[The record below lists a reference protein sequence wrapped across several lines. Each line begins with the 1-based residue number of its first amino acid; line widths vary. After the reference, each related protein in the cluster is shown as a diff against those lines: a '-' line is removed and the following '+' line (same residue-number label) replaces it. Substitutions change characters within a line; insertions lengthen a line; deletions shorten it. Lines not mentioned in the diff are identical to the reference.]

1 MAEGNRRFGQ
11 YLRALRHSKHL
22 TLDDVCQ
29 LSRDEPVPISRAV
42 LSDLENGRANLTTGR
57 LITLSRI
64 YGVRPAVL
72 VERFETDY
80 ELDLADRDRI
90 EKWPTQKLFD
100 EARRAGMS
108 GHVHRALLLYEEAEL
123 RALEGKDEDS
133 ENVRV
138 RARLGVARALHAAG
152 RWHVARQVL
161 EDLLHFDLDHT
172 SLVWALFMLAQVAV
186 DTGAR
191 LLAKGALVALRE
203 VPGPLP
209 AEIASSLPYVEA
221 RCLDEPDTEDS
232 VLDAWMSARDAAKR
246 GGVAT
251 VEGYA
256 MLRLAQVE
264 RARGRL
270 SRARRWVS
278 ELLAFADAH
287 EFPWHKAYALIEQ
300 ALILTDAKDEFE
312 ARETWLRAKTLARRH
327 KFHDLLFVL
336 HAERWRI
343 AKQRNNDVSARSE
356 LAAASRALRHIDHVP
371 EGYKDIERIL
381 ESVRLV
387 RQENRG
393 RTRRNNEEDPK

>member
-138 RARLGVARALHAAG
+138 RARLGVARA
-152 RWHVARQVL
+152 
-161 EDLLHFDLDHT
+161 
-172 SLVWALFMLAQVAV
+172 
-186 DTGAR
+186 
-191 LLAKGALVALRE
+191 
-203 VPGPLP
+203 
-209 AEIASSLPYVEA
+209 
-221 RCLDEPDTEDS
+221 
-232 VLDAWMSARDAAKR
+232 
-246 GGVAT
+246 
-251 VEGYA
+251 
-256 MLRLAQVE
+256 
-264 RARGRL
+264 
-270 SRARRWVS
+270 
-278 ELLAFADAH
+278 
-287 EFPWHKAYALIEQ
+287 
-300 ALILTDAKDEFE
+300 
-312 ARETWLRAKTLARRH
+312 
-327 KFHDLLFVL
+327 
-336 HAERWRI
+336 
-343 AKQRNNDVSARSE
+343 
-356 LAAASRALRHIDHVP
+356 
-371 EGYKDIERIL
+371 
-381 ESVRLV
+381 
-387 RQENRG
+387 
-393 RTRRNNEEDPK
+393 